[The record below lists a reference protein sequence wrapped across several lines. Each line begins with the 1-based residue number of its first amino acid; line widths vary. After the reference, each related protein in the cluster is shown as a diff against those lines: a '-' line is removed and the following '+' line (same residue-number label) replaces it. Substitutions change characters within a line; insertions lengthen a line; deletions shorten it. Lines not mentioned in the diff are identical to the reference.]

1 MKKTALELEIIAK
14 AQAKIDFM
22 SACIMR
28 VLHNEELSRC
38 SKNSIIWDYYCQAE
52 EYIAGM
58 AETYWTMAYG
68 DGTFNWE
75 VYKKLKGYSLLMV
88 TARCSNK

>member
-22 SACIMR
+22 SGCIMR
-28 VLHNEELSRC
+28 IMHNEELSRG
-38 SKNSIIWDYYCQAE
+38 SKNSIIWDYYCEAE
-52 EYIAGM
+52 EYINGM
-58 AETYWTMAYG
+58 AETYWIMASN
-68 DGTFNWE
+68 DNTFNWE

-88 TARCSNK
+88 TARCSNR